1 VFRPF
6 INFVTVGNEEF
17 LNQFRRAKTGGR
29 QQPKTP
35 TEQKT
40 MPAQMTTTKI
50 NDSEILTMD
59 QAARILSLSRRTIQ
73 NKIKAGEIRAYRAS
87 QRIVRLRMSD
97 INDYLDRFATLP
109 AKP

>member
-1 VFRPF
+1 MQNTGRKIQEWCELQDQISDDHRRVKSAD
-6 INFVTVGNEEF
+6 TS
-17 LNQFRRAKTGGR
+17 NQTTR
-29 QQPKTP
+29 TP
-35 TEQKT
+35 EKN
-40 MPAQMTTTKI
+40 QMTTTKS

-59 QAARILSLSRRTIQ
+59 QAGAILSLSRRTIQ
-73 NKIKAGEIRAYRAS
+73 NKIRSGEIRAYRAS